1 MSQAANES
9 LHTLVAGA
17 LSSYA
22 SLADITATGTATA
35 IATSTACIQVV
46 VQAHSG
52 NAALI
57 VRVGDSNITTS
68 RGLQLAAGASVA
80 LSVADLASVYVL
92 AESGSPK
99 VCVLYAKESP

>member
-1 MSQAANES
+1 MSQTANES
-9 LHTLVAGA
+9 RHTLVAGA

-35 IATSTACIQVV
+35 LAVSTPCIQVV
-46 VQAHSG
+46 IQAHSD
-52 NAALI
+52 NAALM
-57 VRVGDSNITTS
+57 VRVGDSAITTS

-80 LSVADLASVYVL
+80 LSVADLADVYVI

-99 VCVLYAKESP
+99 VCVLYAKENP

>member
-1 MSQAANES
+1 MSQSANEK

-17 LSSYA
+17 LASYA
-22 SLADITATGTATA
+22 SLPDITATGTAA
-35 IATSTACIQVV
+35 PLAASTACIQVV

-52 NAALI
+52 NGALL
-57 VRVGDSNITTS
+57 VRVGDSAITTS
-68 RGLQLAAGASVA
+68 RGLQLAAGASVP
-80 LSVADLASVYVL
+80 LSVADLADIYVI

>member
-1 MSQAANES
+1 MSQTANES
-9 LHTLVAGA
+9 RHSLVAGA

-22 SLADITATGTATA
+22 SLPDITATGTATA
-35 IATSTACIQVV
+35 LASSTACIQVV

-52 NAALI
+52 NAALM
-57 VRVGDSNITTS
+57 VRVGDASITSS

-80 LSVADLASVYVL
+80 LSVADLADVYVL